1 MYQKFVMLSNS
12 EDFNN
17 FLKNNSWWIAIIC
30 AVVIVIAVLAIL
42 LPRLLKKEK
51 KPAKPVLNYDDSMNL
66 LGGKD
71 NIVESKIN
79 GSRITVI
86 LKNYDLVNKEEI
98 EKLGVD
104 RFILMSDRLILVAK
118 ENVEEIYKRLF
129 S

>member
-17 FLKNNSWWIAIIC
+17 FLKNNSWWIALIC

-51 KPAKPVLNYDDSMNL
+51 KPAKPVLNYEDSMNL

>member
-17 FLKNNSWWIAIIC
+17 FLKNNSWWIALIC

-42 LPRLLKKEK
+42 IPRLLKKEK
-51 KPAKPVLNYDDSMNL
+51 KPAKPVLNYEDSMNL

>member
-17 FLKNNSWWIAIIC
+17 FLKNNSWWIALIC

-51 KPAKPVLNYDDSMNL
+51 KPAKPVLNYEDSMNL

-79 GSRITVI
+79 GSRITVV

>member
-1 MYQKFVMLSNS
+1 MYQKFVVLSNS

-17 FLKNNSWWIAIIC
+17 FLKNNSWWIALIC

-51 KPAKPVLNYDDSMNL
+51 KPAKPVLNYEDSMNL